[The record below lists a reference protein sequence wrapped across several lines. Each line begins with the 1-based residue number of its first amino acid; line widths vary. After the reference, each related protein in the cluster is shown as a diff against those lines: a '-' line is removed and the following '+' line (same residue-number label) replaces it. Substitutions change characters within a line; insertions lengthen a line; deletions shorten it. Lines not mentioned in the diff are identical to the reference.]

1 MPSLTFQINP
11 EYAKITEVVR
21 GLFVSG
27 VCALSPSIVK
37 HYRIDAIINTTE
49 EVPNLKSLGNIRYTK
64 LWIEDNEQFNIY
76 PLLEL
81 QSNQIQAILTAGGRV
96 LVHSVHGVSR
106 SAAICLAYLTKFR
119 CKTLKDAYEK
129 LAAARPMVTPNIGFW
144 RQLIA
149 FEQAVKQTHGSVRI
163 VRDEAEPTKLVPDVY
178 TQNTRSVAVKL
189 TSKSESFST
198 ATRPENAA
206 PKSAKILYDNIS
218 PMQKETEAVEK
229 PKRGNIPTRKYSSP
243 SGKFEPVLETLY
255 EILEAAA

>member
-1 MPSLTFQINP
+1 MAIN
-11 EYAKITEVVR
+11 
-21 GLFVSG
+21 F
-27 VCALSPSIVK
+27 
-37 HYRIDAIINTTE
+37 
-49 EVPNLKSLGNIRYTK
+49 
-64 LWIEDNEQFNIY
+64 
-76 PLLEL
+76 
-81 QSNQIQAILTAGGRV
+81 
-96 LVHSVHGVSR
+96 
-106 SAAICLAYLTKFR
+106 
-119 CKTLKDAYEK
+119 
-129 LAAARPMVTPNIGFW
+129 
-144 RQLIA
+144 
-149 FEQAVKQTHGSVRI
+149 QAVKQTHGSVRI

-198 ATRPENAA
+198 TTRPENPA

>member
-1 MPSLTFQINP
+1 MPPLTFQINA

-27 VCALSPSIVK
+27 VCALSPLIVN
-37 HYRIDAIINTTE
+37 HYRINAIINTTE
-49 EVPNLKSLGNIRYTK
+49 EVPNVKSLGDIRYAK

-81 QSNQIQAILTAGGRV
+81 QSNQIHEILTGGGRV
-96 LVHSVHGVSR
+96 LVHSVRGVSR

-119 CKTLKDAYEK
+119 CNTLKDAYEK

-178 TQNTRSVAVKL
+178 TQNTISVAVKL
-189 TSKSESFST
+189 ASQSFST

-206 PKSAKILYDNIS
+206 PKSAKILYENVS
-218 PMQKETEAVEK
+218 PMQKRTDAVEGR
-229 PKRGNIPTRKYSSP
+229 KRGNIPARKYSSP